1 MRRRSGKSRDLAS
14 GIETTVFRS
23 GNSDAVRLPKGLA
36 LGGKRVRLRRLD
48 DGRVVI
54 ELVRRRRWP
63 PGFLDTFG
71 RVTVDFDAPPR
82 PGPTIAGDDQTARLF
97 EQETRGAGGK
107 RAR

>member
-1 MRRRSGKSRDLAS
+1 MRRRSGKSRDLAA

-36 LGGKRVRLRRLD
+36 LSGKRVRVRRLD

-54 ELVRRRRWP
+54 EPVHRRRWP

-71 RVTVDFDAPPR
+71 RVTTDFDVPLR
-82 PGPTIAGDDQTARLF
+82 PLPTTADDERAARLF
-97 EQETRGAGGK
+97 EQETRVVRRK